1 MSEPLFTDD
10 DLQKESNHKNVT
22 MLIYILLAL
31 GFVTGGLTAIAAVII
46 NYIKRD
52 DVRGSWLEGHF
63 RWQINTFWFGL
74 LWTIIAFLTWLVLLG
89 WFTGALVTIWLVYRI
104 AKGAIYLNDNKTMVF

>member
-31 GFVTGGLTAIAAVII
+31 GFVTGGLSAIAAVII

-104 AKGAIYLNDNKTMVF
+104 AKGAIYLNDNKTMVV

>member
-52 DVRGSWLEGHF
+52 DVSGSWLEGHF

-104 AKGAIYLNDNKTMVF
+104 AKGAIYLNDNKTMVV

>member
-1 MSEPLFTDD
+1 MIEPSFTDD
-10 DLQKESNHKNVT
+10 DSEQESNNKNVT

-31 GFVTGGLTAIAAVII
+31 GFVSGGLTAIAAVII

-52 DVRGSWLEGHF
+52 DVRGSWLEEHF

-74 LWTIIAFLTWLVLLG
+74 LWTIIALLTWIVLLG
-89 WFTGALVTIWLVYRI
+89 WFTGALVTIWLIYRI
-104 AKGAIYLNDNKTMVF
+104 AKGAIYLNDNKGLTV

>member
-104 AKGAIYLNDNKTMVF
+104 AKGAIYLNDNKTMVV

>member
-1 MSEPLFTDD
+1 MIGPSFTDD
-10 DLQKESNHKNVT
+10 DSEQESSNKNVT

-31 GFVTGGLTAIAAVII
+31 GFVSGGLTAIAAVII

-74 LWTIIAFLTWLVLLG
+74 LWTIIAFLTWIVVLG

-104 AKGAIYLNDNKTMVF
+104 AKGAIYLNDNKTLTI

>member
-74 LWTIIAFLTWLVLLG
+74 LWTIIALLTWLVLLG

-104 AKGAIYLNDNKTMVF
+104 AKGAIYLNDNKPMVV

>member
-1 MSEPLFTDD
+1 MSEPLFTND
-10 DLQKESNHKNVT
+10 DLQKESSNKNVT

-31 GFVTGGLTAIAAVII
+31 GFLTGGLTAIAAVII

-52 DVRGSWLEGHF
+52 DVSGSWLEGHF

-104 AKGAIYLNDNKTMVF
+104 AKGAIYLNDNKTMVV

>member
-22 MLIYILLAL
+22 ILIYILLAL

-104 AKGAIYLNDNKTMVF
+104 AKGAIYLNDNKTMVV